1 MQFLSIL
8 NKIPHIKKYYFQF
21 QSLNRFIYYISNIYS
36 LIINLI
42 NIIAITE
49 SDFHSNASI
58 TVIVMAGSSKNCTDF
73 LDLVVDDNSSLEEDE
88 VFTII
93 VGSSV
98 ATVIMVDDEGM

>member
-1 MQFLSIL
+1 
-8 NKIPHIKKYYFQF
+8 
-21 QSLNRFIYYISNIYS
+21 
-36 LIINLI
+36 
-42 NIIAITE
+42 
-49 SDFHSNASI
+49 
-58 TVIVMAGSSKNCTDF
+58 MAGSSKNCTDF